1 MKMQD
6 VKHDIKQ
13 REDITTLID
22 SFYEKVKSDALLG
35 PVFSHVDWPSHLP
48 IMYDF
53 WSSMLLGD
61 QTYRGNPLQRHLH
74 LGIGRDHFSQWL
86 VLFKETVNENFEGE
100 KAEEV
105 KMRAQSIAGIFQL
118 KMGLMKPESG

>member
-1 MKMQD
+1 MQD

-13 REDITTLID
+13 REDIIMLVD
-22 SFYEKVKSDALLG
+22 KFYEKVKSDPLLG
-35 PVFSHVDWPSHLP
+35 PVFRHVDWPTHLP

-74 LGIGRDHFSQWL
+74 LAIERDHFSQWL
-86 VLFKETVNENFEGE
+86 ALFKETVNENFEGE

-118 KMGLMKPESG
+118 KMGLIGKN